1 MPALTGTKSQR
12 IDRYYAC
19 HRDSQI
25 SFNKQVIRATGLVSD
40 EIHLKCRD
48 RKWPCVLYT
57 TSLTESK
64 IIARGDDSFFK
75 SIRSA
80 NNRVSLRLSF
90 RVADKTDPI
99 SFFIPAKVNG
109 VNQFTSGK
117 KDLYLLS
124 LAFTQKAPDD
134 LIEINGQLL
143 EASANAQKRREERII
158 MNEESVRGLGLRSSE
173 GFLEIAQVT
182 TKCILR
188 DLSFSGAKVLSV
200 ALENLSEN
208 DETLLRLAF
217 DTMDGS
223 VEIPG
228 KVVRIEEVIG
238 RSDFVG
244 ISLHFDEQAIPL
256 EYKTQINSWLS
267 LPTSTRSRISYGDEK
282 IANGL
287 VRIGAMTRGQAEEV
301 LERQRNGDSRG
312 FGQIAI
318 ELGYVDDEAIGR
330 YLHGSVSS

>member
-1 MPALTGTKSQR
+1 MPVLTGTKSQR
-12 IDRYYAC
+12 IDRYYTC
-19 HRDSQI
+19 YRDSQI

-40 EIHLKCRD
+40 GVHLRCRG
-48 RKWPCVLYT
+48 RKWQCVLYT

-64 IIARGDDSFFK
+64 IIARGDESLFK
-75 SIRSA
+75 FIRTA

-109 VNQFTSGK
+109 VNQYTSGQ

-124 LAFTQKAPDD
+124 LTFTQKAPDD
-134 LIEINGQLL
+134 LIEIIGQLL
-143 EASANAQKRREERII
+143 EASANAQKRREERILI
-158 MNEESVRGLGLRSSE
+158 NKESVRGLGLRSSE
-173 GFLEIAQVT
+173 GFLEIEQVT
-182 TKCILR
+182 KKCILR

-200 ALENLSEN
+200 AWGNLAEN
-208 DETLLRLAF
+208 DEALLRLAF
-217 DTMDGS
+217 DTIDGS
-223 VEIPG
+223 VDIPG
-228 KVVRIEEVIG
+228 KAVRIEEVIG

-256 EYKTQINSWLS
+256 EYKTQINSWLT
-267 LPTSTRSRISYGDEK
+267 LPTSTRSRLSNEDEK
-282 IANGL
+282 VANGL
-287 VRIGAMTRGQAEEV
+287 VRIGAMTSGQAEEV
-301 LERQRNGDSRG
+301 LKRQSNGDSRG

-330 YLHGSVSS
+330 YLNGSVSP